1 MKVVGVIGAGAAGLC
16 AARHI
21 SATPGMTPVVWE
33 KAAKVGGTW
42 VYTPQVGKDEHG
54 LPIFSSMYKNLKT
67 NLPKEVMQFPDFP
80 FPEQE
85 ESFLHHTDILGY
97 LEDYAKHYELHQY
110 IKFGCNVE
118 EVKPVEQDEEPT
130 SWSVTVK
137 DLEDSTTTTTVCDA
151 IFVCNGHYSVPKIPS
166 IKDIEKFRGRQT
178 HSHDY
183 REPEPFKGEKVVM
196 LGAGPSGLDISLEV
210 AAVAK
215 EVILSHNHPIQIPSE
230 LPANVRQT
238 RGIVAAYENGFIFG
252 DGSRAEVDVLMYC
265 TGYEYT
271 FPFLSEKCGVTV
283 EDSIVKPLYKH
294 IINVNHPTMAFIGIP
309 SQIVPFPLFDI
320 QVRFFL
326 AVLTGGATAVTSQA
340 MAAEHTGA
348 VQHLRRSGGQVQRK
362 HTLGVEGMQ
371 QYVDE
376 LATLAHLPPLAP
388 HYIWIFKIIIY
399 RLVFSILRFKQQRY
413 SLEADGRVREWRG
426 GMEVNTTWELV
437 WLVARGSVNIL
448 WQDFPRVF
456 LLVFRMLRQRLGI

>member
-1 MKVVGVIGAGAAGLC
+1 MMKVVGVIGAGAAGLC
-16 AARHI
+16 AAHHI

-85 ESFLHHTDILGY
+85 ESFLHHTDVLGY

-166 IKDIEKFRGRQT
+166 IKDIEKFHGRQT

-183 REPEPFKGEKVVM
+183 REPEPFKGERVVM

-238 RGIVAAYENGFIFG
+238 RGIVAAHENGFIFG
-252 DGSRAEVDVLMYC
+252 DGSRAEADVLMYC

-320 QVRFFL
+320 QVQYFIKTVKQDIALPNKTTMEQSIQAAFADHWNKGQATRHFHKLGKKQWNYNNDL
-326 AVLTGGATAVTSQA
+326 AALAGIPPLPPYNENLYDFVSQHRKKELMYYKNMSFKITGPDTF
-340 MAAEHTGA
+340 
-348 VQHLRRSGGQVQRK
+348 QHLK
-362 HTLGVEGMQ
+362 
-371 QYVDE
+371 
-376 LATLAHLPPLAP
+376 
-388 HYIWIFKIIIY
+388 
-399 RLVFSILRFKQQRY
+399 
-413 SLEADGRVREWRG
+413 
-426 GMEVNTTWELV
+426 
-437 WLVARGSVNIL
+437 
-448 WQDFPRVF
+448 
-456 LLVFRMLRQRLGI
+456 